1 MKMTAWR
8 GCVVAALT
16 AGFAAT
22 SFACGYCIEDKIA
35 AVYDHAVVTRATAQ
49 KHQVVFFA
57 VEGQMPAGDASRHAL
72 EAIAESAA
80 GVDKGSARVS
90 IESASLSVAF
100 NPARAPFAGM
110 ERSLSRK
117 LAARGLSVAILR
129 VMDQPAELKPA
140 GKR

>member
-1 MKMTAWR
+1 MKMTVWR
-8 GCVVAALT
+8 GCIVAALI

-35 AVYDHAVVTRATAQ
+35 SVYDHAVVTRATAQ

-57 VEGQMPAGDASRHAL
+57 VEGRMLPGDESRHAL

-90 IESASLSVAF
+90 IESASLSVSF
-100 NPARAPFAGM
+100 NPARTPFAGM

>member
-1 MKMTAWR
+1 MMTAWR
-8 GCVVAALT
+8 AGIVAALA
-16 AGFAAT
+16 AGFAVT

-35 AVYDHAVVTRATAQ
+35 AVYDHAVVTRAVAQ

-57 VEGQMPAGDASRHAL
+57 VEGQMPAGEAARRAL

-90 IESASLSVAF
+90 VEPASLSVAF

-117 LAARGLSVAILR
+117 LAARGLSIAILR
-129 VMDQPAELKPA
+129 VMDRPAELKPL

>member
-1 MKMTAWR
+1 MTMTALR
-8 GCVVAALT
+8 GGIVAALT
-16 AGFAAT
+16 AGFAAAA
-22 SFACGYCIEDKIA
+22 FACGYCIEDKIA

-57 VEGQMPAGDASRHAL
+57 VEGQMPAGDASRRAL
-72 EAIAESAA
+72 EAIADSAA

-129 VMDQPAELKPA
+129 IMDQPAELKPA

>member
-1 MKMTAWR
+1 MRTAWR
-8 GCVVAALT
+8 GCIVAALA
-16 AGFAAT
+16 AGFAAAA
-22 SFACGYCIEDKIA
+22 FACGYCIEDKIA

-117 LAARGLSVAILR
+117 LAARGLTVAILR
-129 VMDQPAELKPA
+129 VMDQPAELKAA

>member
-1 MKMTAWR
+1 MMTAWR
-8 GCVVAALT
+8 ARIVAAFA

-22 SFACGYCIEDKIA
+22 SFACGYCVEDKIA
-35 AVYDHAVVTRATAQ
+35 AVYDHAVVTRAVAQ

-57 VEGQMPAGDASRHAL
+57 VEGQMSAGEASRRAL
-72 EAIAESAA
+72 EAVAESAA

-90 IESASLSVAF
+90 VESASLSVAF

-129 VMDQPAELKPA
+129 VMDRPAELKPL

>member
-1 MKMTAWR
+1 MMTAWR
-8 GCVVAALT
+8 GCIVAALA

-35 AVYDHAVVTRATAQ
+35 AVYDHAVITRAVAQ

-57 VEGQMPAGDASRHAL
+57 VEGQMPAGEVARRAL

-90 IESASLSVAF
+90 VEPASLSVAF

-117 LAARGLSVAILR
+117 LAARGLTVAILR
-129 VMDQPAELKPA
+129 VMDRPAEPKPV

>member
-1 MKMTAWR
+1 MMTAR
-8 GCVVAALT
+8 RACIIAAFA
-16 AGFAAT
+16 AGSAAT
-22 SFACGYCIEDKIA
+22 SFACGYCVEDKIA
-35 AVYDHAVVTRATAQ
+35 AVYDHAVVTRAVAQ

-57 VEGQMPAGDASRHAL
+57 VEGQMSAGEASRRAL
-72 EAIAESAA
+72 EAVAESAA

-90 IESASLSVAF
+90 VESASLSVAF

-129 VMDQPAELKPA
+129 VMDRPAELKPL

>member
-1 MKMTAWR
+1 MKTAWR
-8 GCVVAALT
+8 GCIVAALT
-16 AGFAAT
+16 AGFAAAA
-22 SFACGYCIEDKIA
+22 FACGYCIEDKIA

-57 VEGQMPAGDASRHAL
+57 VEGQMAAGDASRHAL

-117 LAARGLSVAILR
+117 LAARGLTVAILR

>member
-1 MKMTAWR
+1 MMTAR
-8 GCVVAALT
+8 RACIIAAFA
-16 AGFAAT
+16 AGSAAT

-35 AVYDHAVVTRATAQ
+35 TVYDHAVVTRAVAQ

-57 VEGQMPAGDASRHAL
+57 VEGQMSAGEASRRAL
-72 EAIAESAA
+72 EAVAESAA

-90 IESASLSVAF
+90 VESASLSVAF

-129 VMDQPAELKPA
+129 VMDRPAELKPL

>member
-1 MKMTAWR
+1 MTMTLWR
-8 GCVVAALT
+8 GCIVAALT

-22 SFACGYCIEDKIA
+22 ASACGYCIEDKMA
-35 AVYDHAVVTRATAQ
+35 AVYDYAVVTRAIAQ

-57 VEGQMPAGDASRHAL
+57 VEGQMPAGEASRRAL
-72 EAIAESAA
+72 EAIADSAA

-100 NPARAPFAGM
+100 NPARTPFAGM

-129 VMDQPAELKPA
+129 IMDRPAEPKPA

>member
-1 MKMTAWR
+1 MRTAWR
-8 GCVVAALT
+8 GCIVAMLA

-35 AVYDHAVVTRATAQ
+35 SVYDHAVVTRATAQ

-57 VEGQMPAGDASRHAL
+57 VEGQMPAGDESRHAL

-100 NPARAPFAGM
+100 NPARTPFAGM

-117 LAARGLSVAILR
+117 LAAKGLSVAILR
-129 VMDQPAELKPA
+129 VMDQSAELKPA